1 MRGARDRSRRER
13 GQAAVELVGLVF
25 AMVLVGLLAVQGIT
39 VAQTAS
45 VAQEAARNG
54 ARAVSL
60 GHDGAAAVEHT
71 VPDGLDVKDVDVSVG
86 DDGAARVR
94 VTLSAPL
101 GVAGLTVVDVD
112 LTRTASFAVPGR
124 APVAD
129 VTEQEGD

>member
-1 MRGARDRSRRER
+1 
-13 GQAAVELVGLVF
+13 VGLVF

-60 GHDGAAAVEHT
+60 GRDGRAAVEHT
-71 VPDGLDVKDVDVSVG
+71 VPDGLDVREVDVTV

-94 VTLSAPL
+94 VTVSAPL

-112 LTRTASFAVPGR
+112 LTRTASFPVPGS
-124 APVAD
+124 APV
-129 VTEQEGD
+129 VEQEED